1 MLYLQ
6 NYQKM
11 EAGEDFFMKK
21 EKMQQNQTE
30 LNNKTFKSSK
40 KLWMRLKTVQITLET
55 LRYQSNPAAVK
66 WKKIKKHLCDFKI
79 KYETFVD
86 IWHSA
91 DSLDSLCTANP
102 PSQQKSK

>member
-40 KLWMRLKTVQITLET
+40 KQ
-55 LRYQSNPAAVK
+55 
-66 WKKIKKHLCDFKI
+66 
-79 KYETFVD
+79 
-86 IWHSA
+86 
-91 DSLDSLCTANP
+91 
-102 PSQQKSK
+102 